1 MKKEMS
7 FYIDCGLNVEATNV
21 GNEKVFLWMLRYTD
35 DQFLS
40 DKKFKSVIVN
50 PELINGM
57 IQSKETISID
67 IKERK
72 KPSVLFFVYGNKFDN
87 KIRKWL
93 LNLSKRKSLLNST
106 VKRIKTLGYG
116 FSVKKINHVSIIKD
130 VY

>member
-21 GNEKVFLWMLRYTD
+21 GNEKVFLWMLRYAD

>member
-1 MKKEMS
+1 MS

>member
-93 LNLSKRKSLLNST
+93 LNLSKKKSLLNST

-116 FSVKKINHVSIIKD
+116 FSVKKINHVSVIKD
-130 VY
+130 IY

>member
-1 MKKEMS
+1 MS

-40 DKKFKSVIVN
+40 DKKFKSVIIN

>member
-57 IQSKETISID
+57 IKGDHPGIMEGRSKC
-67 IKERK
+67 R
-72 KPSVLFFVYGNKFDN
+72 
-87 KIRKWL
+87 
-93 LNLSKRKSLLNST
+93 
-106 VKRIKTLGYG
+106 
-116 FSVKKINHVSIIKD
+116 
-130 VY
+130 